1 MNDDQRQHEEILP
14 VSRSGSVA
22 GPRPCWCDLHT
33 HSTASDGRL
42 SPETL
47 VEQAASLGLQALA
60 LTDHDTTAGL
70 DTAWTMA
77 RQRGLAFIPGLELS
91 TDWGG
96 GECHILGYWL
106 NYRAPALDEWL
117 ERFRESRLERGRKMV
132 ERLEALG
139 LSISWKRVQELAQGG
154 TVTRPH
160 VAEALLEKGYV
171 ASREEAF
178 ERYLGLGR
186 PAYVPRHKLSPEE
199 AVQLVRRFHGVPVL
213 AHPVSVEPE
222 RAWMDGSSP
231 LYPWPFLER
240 LIRAGLLG
248 LEAYFGMGPPE
259 VWPRLADLAERYGLI
274 VTGGSDF
281 HGFPEDAGLGS
292 TPVPPTAVRDL
303 WNLARICG
311 SPWTQECEAV
321 PL

>member
-1 MNDDQRQHEEILP
+1 MPGNE
-14 VSRSGSVA
+14 A
-22 GPRPCWCDLHT
+22 GPTPYRCDLHT

-42 SPETL
+42 TPEEL

-60 LTDHDTTAGL
+60 LTDHDTVAGL
-70 DTAWTMA
+70 DVAWTAA
-77 RQRGLAFIPGLELS
+77 RRWGLVFIPGLELS
-91 TDWGG
+91 TDWGS

-106 NYRAPALDEWL
+106 DYRAPALSEWL
-117 ERFRESRLERGRKMV
+117 KRFQESRLERGRKMV
-132 ERLEALG
+132 ERLQALG
-139 LSISWKRVQELAQGG
+139 LPVSWKRVQELARGG

-178 ERYLGLGR
+178 ERYLGIGR
-186 PAYVPRHKLSPEE
+186 PAYVPRYKLLPEE

-222 RAWMDGSSP
+222 RAWTDDSSS

-240 LIRAGLLG
+240 LLRAGLLG
-248 LEAYFGMGPPE
+248 LEAYSGMSPPE
-259 VWPRLADLAERYGLI
+259 VGPRLADLAERYGLI

-281 HGFPEDAGLGS
+281 HGFPEDVSLGS
-292 TPVPPTAVRDL
+292 IPVPPTAVRDL

-311 SPWTQECEAV
+311 SSWTSESPETA
-321 PL
+321 PI